1 MTTARRCGSVLGM
14 KLTPRWRKAVLT
26 LHVVTSVGWLGTDLV
41 LVTLGIT
48 GMSGWRPDVVYP
60 AMGFVGQA
68 LFVPLSLLVWLIG
81 VFNAWTTPWGLLK
94 HRWVVVKLVL
104 TTVMLGLVVFA
115 LRPNLVAALD
125 QGAALP
131 DRIRLDL
138 VIAPCVSSTLLV
150 VATVLSTYKPW
161 GRTRPRPRPAPA
173 TGQN

>member
-1 MTTARRCGSVLGM
+1 M

-41 LVTLGIT
+41 LVTLGVT

-60 AMGFVGQA
+60 AMGFVGQV
-68 LFVPLSLLVWLIG
+68 LFVPLSVVVWLIG
-81 VFNAWTTPWGLLK
+81 VFNAWATPWGVLR
-94 HRWVVVKLVL
+94 HWWVVVKLIL

-125 QGAALP
+125 VATNSSGTGLP
-131 DRIRLDL
+131 DRTRLDL
-138 VIAPCVSSTLLV
+138 VIAPCVSSSLLV

-161 GRTRPRPRPAPA
+161 GRTSSPAA
-173 TGQN
+173 RLASGQN